1 MQIFNIEFNN
11 FRSID
16 EEGLQLDDLK
26 KYNLFI
32 GKNNSGKSN
41 IIKIIPFLGD
51 LIAQIENVQNS
62 FNPSV
67 NNSLAKMTDL
77 FYNGKDNAFLSVTF
91 LITDKEKEDFVSGI
105 PKDSHFHAELF
116 NKPENKITLKFNLH
130 PNSNG
135 TAIDYQLLNFVWAD
149 VFLLDY
155 PNKSIR
161 KNDGDIDQ
169 TNFDQAYSSLN
180 NVAHFNYISRMLS
193 QLASLSTRFRIIK
206 AVRKIGSSSNGD
218 NGGTRSRM
226 LNQLGID
233 GTETI
238 NTISGWMTPKDD
250 HPINRQKYRTIKKLI
265 SDLLIED
272 VDLVPSDDQLNIE
285 ETNGRIMSYKS
296 WGSSLEELLVL
307 VVSIF
312 SSPKESIIA
321 LEEPEIHLDP
331 FMQRRLMD
339 FLMKTDHQYFISSHS
354 NVLIN
359 SFATDSSTMF
369 RVYKKDSSTKCIEAS
384 GVELQGVLDDLGIL
398 ASDILQCNGIIWVEG
413 PSDRIFIKKWIELK
427 KPDLKEGIHFS
438 IMFYGGKLLSHLTAD
453 VTETEEDATTEDF
466 IKLVK
471 LNRNVAVIMD
481 SDKESED
488 DLIGKTKLRIDSE
501 ISKNSNHAFSWI
513 TDGREIENYIPA
525 EMFERILKIKGMNNY
540 TKVSDLEKNYIKT
553 KDAEKLV
560 DEMTNEIFKNE
571 LLDKRLDD
579 LVLKIT
585 SWNTK
590 S

>member
-161 KNDGDIDQ
+161 KN
-169 TNFDQAYSSLN
+169 
-180 NVAHFNYISRMLS
+180 
-193 QLASLSTRFRIIK
+193 
-206 AVRKIGSSSNGD
+206 
-218 NGGTRSRM
+218 
-226 LNQLGID
+226 
-233 GTETI
+233 
-238 NTISGWMTPKDD
+238 
-250 HPINRQKYRTIKKLI
+250 
-265 SDLLIED
+265 D

-501 ISKNSNHAFSWI
+501 ISKNSNHAFS
-513 TDGREIENYIPA
+513 
-525 EMFERILKIKGMNNY
+525 
-540 TKVSDLEKNYIKT
+540 
-553 KDAEKLV
+553 
-560 DEMTNEIFKNE
+560 
-571 LLDKRLDD
+571 
-579 LVLKIT
+579 
-585 SWNTK
+585 
-590 S
+590 